1 MGKAQEN
8 FRKYF
13 KTYLIY
19 FIIFV
24 AIGVAV
30 FLTFFFVQ
38 NQTIVAS
45 LNGSGIAFAVLA
57 ACGGFSWLARAGA
70 FDTMSYGFSQ
80 MFASMFG
87 KEANKYNDMV
97 AYKESKNT
105 KRTSSASTYLSIFA
119 ASIPFLIAFVVL
131 EIVKSTLY

>member
-1 MGKAQEN
+1 MGKVREN

-13 KTYLIY
+13 KTYLIFF
-19 FIIFV
+19 FIFFIVGV
-24 AIGVAV
+24 AI

-45 LNGSGIAFAVLA
+45 LNGSGVAFAFLA
-57 ACGGFSWLARAGA
+57 ASGGFSWLSRAGA

-87 KEANKYNDMV
+87 KEANKYNDMA
-97 AYKESKNT
+97 AYKEDKNT
-105 KRTSSASTYLSIFA
+105 KRTSSASTFLSIFA
-119 ASIPFLIAFVVL
+119 AGIPFLIAFVVL
-131 EIVKSTLY
+131 EIVKSTMY